1 MSGLK
6 DKKKQRKEFEEI
18 ALVHIDSLYRTALYM
33 TKDEQEAEDLT
44 QETYLKAYRFFANFE
59 PRTNCKAWLF
69 KILQNNHIN
78 RCRNKSKV
86 SFLEEFN
93 EINPYCFQLI
103 QEEESNPEKNFF
115 KNLSSEHI
123 RQAIEDL
130 PEEWRLTVILA
141 DIEDFSYKEIAE
153 VTKFP
158 IGTVMS
164 KLHRG
169 RNLLRKKL
177 LKYVNEEKLIK
188 E

>member
-78 RCRNKSKV
+78 KCRNKSKE
-86 SFLEEFN
+86 SFTEGFT
-93 EINPYCFQLI
+93 EINPYCIQL
-103 QEEESNPEKNFF
+103 EREGETDPEKSFF
-115 KNLSSEHI
+115 KKLSNENI
-123 RQAIEDL
+123 RQAIKDL
-130 PEEWRLTVILA
+130 PEEWKLSVILA
-141 DIEDFSYKEIAE
+141 DIENFSYKEIAE
-153 VTKFP
+153 ITKFP
-158 IGTVMS
+158 LGTVMS
-164 KLHRG
+164 KLYRG

-177 LKYVNEEKLIK
+177 LSLVKEKNC
-188 E
+188 